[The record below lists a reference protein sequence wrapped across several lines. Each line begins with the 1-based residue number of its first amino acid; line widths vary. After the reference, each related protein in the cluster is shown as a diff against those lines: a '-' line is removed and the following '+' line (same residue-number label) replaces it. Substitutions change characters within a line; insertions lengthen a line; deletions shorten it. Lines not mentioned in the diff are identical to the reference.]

1 MRGLKIRK
9 GDEIEVIAGKDLG
22 VRGRIL
28 EVFPKKGRVIVE
40 GVNRVTRHE
49 KVRPARGRAG
59 QEGGI
64 SHKEAVVDISN
75 VALVCPT
82 DGATRAGYRIEEGTG
97 AKVRVCKKC
106 GTEL

>member
-1 MRGLKIRK
+1 MAARVRK
-9 GDEIEVIAGKDLG
+9 GDEVAVIAGKDLG
-22 VRGRIL
+22 VRGRVL
-28 EVFPKKGRVIVE
+28 EVDPRKGRVLVE

-49 KVRPARGRAG
+49 KIRMNRRGG

-64 SHKEAVVDISN
+64 AHKEAHVDISN

-82 DGATRAGYRIEEGTG
+82 DGPTRVGARVDASG
-97 AKVRVCKKC
+97 AKARVCVKC